1 MLAQAYPR
9 PLASVPFPYTPPVF
23 EQAMTIFRAGGWVM
37 YPLLFLSILALTLV
51 VERAIYWAG
60 NMGNGRRF
68 ALYLADLRSGNRAGA
83 IARARDD
90 KGILA
95 RYLRTL
101 GATHSELTEGVAL
114 AAIESI
120 RPAIERSSAA
130 LPVIIAAAPLLGI
143 LGTVTGIIQSFD
155 LLGQASGVSDPTAVA
170 GGIAEALYTTAFG
183 LTVALIAVF
192 PHALF
197 KARAERTLARL
208 EALAGAMVDAD

>member
-1 MLAQAYPR
+1 MLDQIR
-9 PLASVPFPYTPPVF
+9 
-23 EQAMTIFRAGGWVM
+23 TIFHAGGWVM
-37 YPLLFLSILALTLV
+37 YPLLVLSILAVTLV
-51 VERAIYWAG
+51 VERAWYWARNTG
-60 NMGNGRRF
+60 NARRF
-68 ALYLADLRSGNRAGA
+68 ALYLADLRAGNRAGA

-90 KGILA
+90 RGILA
-95 RYLRTL
+95 RYLRSL
-101 GATHSELTEGVAL
+101 GPSEATLTEGVAL
-114 AAIESI
+114 AAVESL

-155 LLGQASGVSDPTAVA
+155 LLGQSTGVTDPTQVA

-208 EALAGAMVDAD
+208 ESLAGAMVDAGG